1 MSTDRTRQDI
11 DDPRPRF
18 DAIVAASSYMTI
30 ATAGAD
36 GSPWASPVWFASAD
50 GREFLWISKPGARHS
65 RNIAARPEVAIF
77 DSSQPPG
84 TGAGVYVAADAAP
97 VPDAELDDAVA
108 TFSRISQEGGAG
120 AFARSDVEGEAPHR
134 MYRAV
139 ARERYVLSS
148 RDERL
153 AVT

>member
-1 MSTDRTRQDI
+1 MTAAGDR
-11 DDPRPRF
+11 RPRF
-18 DAIVAASSYMTI
+18 DAIVAASSNMTI

-65 RNIAARPEVAIF
+65 RNIAARPEVAIAIF

-139 ARERYVLSS
+139 ARERYVLTS

>member
-1 MSTDRTRQDI
+1 MTAAGDLRA
-11 DDPRPRF
+11 RF
-18 DAIVAASSYMTI
+18 DSIVAATQYMTI

-50 GREFLWISKPGARHS
+50 GHEFLWISKPGARHS
-65 RNIAARPEVAIF
+65 QNIAVRAEVAIAIF
-77 DSSQPPG
+77 DSGQPPG

-97 VPDAELDDAVA
+97 VLDADLDDAVA

-148 RDERL
+148 HDERL
-153 AVT
+153 TVT